1 MWICG
6 LELNYEGNMCR
17 GGRRR
22 RETEEGEE
30 RTSNEEHTLLINPFC
45 FFFSFLRKFSRDF
58 RLNDDSWAVKG
69 GWEG

>member
-17 GGRRR
+17 GGG
-22 RETEEGEE
+22 EEEGTAKGE
-30 RTSNEEHTLLINPFC
+30 RTSNRERTLLINPFC
-45 FFFSFLRKFSRDF
+45 FFLSFLRIFSRDF